1 MTWSWSI
8 AMASNSSLVHMLLVR
23 YVRTGEKEDGSDNY
37 GLEVIPKYNSD
48 SQDSQL
54 MCEQAAGIF
63 SCS

>member
-1 MTWSWSI
+1 MVL
-8 AMASNSSLVHMLLVR
+8 MK
-23 YVRTGEKEDGSDNY
+23 YSDNY